1 MKTENPTKTE
11 FKKQPPLRALDDEA
25 TDTATGP
32 KRTCFVI
39 TPIGGEADPIR
50 RHINGIIDA
59 AIVPALD
66 TQFQIRVAHRM
77 PDPGSIN
84 KQVIQQ
90 VYGSDLVVANLT
102 DKNPN
107 VMYELALRH
116 CTGKPAI
123 IIADEAS
130 RPLPFDITTERT
142 IFYRNDA
149 QGVLDLR
156 EALKECVG
164 KICFDEAS
172 QQGPVYDALRE
183 IGVTDAIIKEVSR
196 EAEGEDKA
204 DAMRYILERL
214 DAIDGYMKMGAA
226 RDAVLQAPGRSSQK
240 ANTVR
245 LEIEL
250 AGDEDIQRLNDKDGP
265 YSKIHFSLRKKLVYL
280 HLVNIDTESRIM
292 ECICQYQGSQ
302 DDLIDLLFTTFEK
315 CGFNVESVSIR
326 KED

>member
-1 MKTENPTKTE
+1 MKTEI
-11 FKKQPPLRALDDEA
+11 KKQPPLRALDGEA
-25 TDTATGP
+25 PDTVMGQ

-59 AIVPALD
+59 AIIPALD
-66 TQFQIRVAHRM
+66 KQFQIKVAHRM

-149 QGVLDLR
+149 QGGLDLC

-214 DAIDGYMKMGAA
+214 DAIDGFIKMGAA
-226 RDAVLQAPGRSSQK
+226 RDAVIQARGRSSRK

-250 AGDEDIQRLNDKDGP
+250 AEEEDIQWFKDNDDP
-265 YSKIHFSLRKKLVYL
+265 YAGILIFLSKNDIDLKLETIDTKSKILEF
-280 HLVNIDTESRIM
+280 
-292 ECICQYQGSQ
+292 ICHYQGSQ
-302 DDLIDLLFTTFEK
+302 DALIDMLFGTFEK
-315 CGFNVESVSIR
+315 SGFHVESVSIR
-326 KED
+326 KDN